1 MAASC
6 NCRGDVSVG
15 LRRTTMRKS
24 GVNPRALL
32 RKIERSR
39 AYDDRSSSA
48 SRSDFSRRHY
58 YYMKQRLERR
68 VRALSLGFCFA
79 LVFSLVGCSRHA
91 DRPVTVTIL
100 DPEWSQPELLPEV
113 AGNNGG
119 QKNSAPS
126 RARQTGETERFA
138 RETGIRVEHSPLPE
152 TSLAQLALV
161 QKLLRARSASPD
173 LIGIDVVWPEII
185 DEYLLDL
192 KPYFSSEISSL
203 DPDLI
208 ASFTVKGK
216 VVSIPYHMQIGVL
229 AYRTDLL
236 RKYGYTRPPGTWDE
250 LEKMAARI
258 QAGERA
264 EGKKDF
270 WGYVWQGA
278 AAEGLTCNALE
289 WQVSQ
294 GGGRIIEKNKTI
306 SVNNSAAIQ
315 SWQRAGRWVGW
326 ISPPGVLS
334 YTEADA
340 TNVWASERAAFWRTW
355 EWKYRLAHWRE
366 ATLPDLTGYTSVPGG
381 AAARVGVLG
390 GTGLAVSRFSG
401 HPREAMA
408 LLRFFI
414 NDELAS
420 ERNLA
425 PAPGHSQPE
434 LYDLPW
440 FAGANAST
448 QKPGSQPRIISR
460 PSDVT
465 GQAYDKVSQAYMQ
478 AVHSVLTHERSAIE
492 AAALL
497 EKELVVI
504 TGYKT
509 GPPQPLTSGDN

>member
-1 MAASC
+1 MAGSGREQ
-6 NCRGDVSVG
+6 RGPED
-15 LRRTTMRKS
+15 
-24 GVNPRALL
+24 
-32 RKIERSR
+32 
-39 AYDDRSSSA
+39 
-48 SRSDFSRRHY
+48 
-58 YYMKQRLERR
+58 
-68 VRALSLGFCFA
+68 LG
-79 LVFSLVGCSRHA
+79 S
-91 DRPVTVTIL
+91 
-100 DPEWSQPELLPEV
+100 
-113 AGNNGG
+113 
-119 QKNSAPS
+119 
-126 RARQTGETERFA
+126 FA
-138 RETGIRVEHSPLPE
+138 RKADGRE
-152 TSLAQLALV
+152 
-161 QKLLRARSASPD
+161 KLLRAHSASPD
-173 LIGIDVVWPEII
+173 LIGIDVIWPEII

-236 RKYGYTRPPGTWDE
+236 RKYGYTRPPSTWDE
-250 LEKMAARI
+250 LERMAVRI

-315 SWQRAGRWVGW
+315 SWQRAGRWIGW

-381 AAARVGVLG
+381 AAARVDVLG
-390 GTGLAVSRFSG
+390 GTGLSVSRFSG
-401 HPREAMA
+401 HPQQAAVRSGVVRGSECKQSEA
-408 LLRFFI
+408 RQ
-414 NDELAS
+414 
-420 ERNLA
+420 
-425 PAPGHSQPE
+425 PAPNH
-434 LYDLPW
+434 
-440 FAGANAST
+440 
-448 QKPGSQPRIISR
+448 
-460 PSDVT
+460 
-465 GQAYDKVSQAYMQ
+465 
-478 AVHSVLTHERSAIE
+478 
-492 AAALL
+492 
-497 EKELVVI
+497 
-504 TGYKT
+504 
-509 GPPQPLTSGDN
+509 